1 MSKFK
6 VLVTD
11 YTYDTLSPEKEVLAT
26 VDAELIT
33 AQCRTE
39 EDVIEMAQ
47 GVDGIISQ
55 YAPIS
60 EKVIQS
66 LDNCKVIAR
75 YGVGFDTID
84 VKAATE
90 KGMMVSNVTDY
101 CAEEVSNH
109 AFALLLASARKIVQ
123 LHESVQNEKWD
134 AKIMK
139 PVYRLSEQTL
149 GLVGFGNI
157 PQMLA
162 KKAQA
167 FGLDIIT
174 YDPFA
179 SADVAASM
187 GVRIVELDELCH
199 ESDFISVHP
208 PLNKHT
214 QGMLSDDQFK
224 KMKKEAFVINTARGP
239 VIDEAA
245 LIRALQ
251 AGEIA
256 GAGLDVLE
264 TEPISQDNPLLEMDN
279 VILNPH
285 AAFYSAE
292 SETELKQKTAQ
303 NVADVL
309 QGNFPTYL
317 VNLELKQN

>member
-11 YTYDTLSPEKEVLAT
+11 YTYDTLSPETEVLET

-39 EDVIEMAQ
+39 EDVIEAAQ

-90 KGMMVSNVTDY
+90 KGIMISNVTDY

-123 LHESVQNEKWD
+123 LHESVQNGKWD

-187 GVRIVELDELCH
+187 GVRIVELDELCY

-214 QGMLSDDQFK
+214 QGMLSNDQFK

-256 GAGLDVLE
+256 GAGLDVIE
-264 TEPISQDNPLLEMDN
+264 TEPISRDNPLLEMDN

-317 VNLELKQN
+317 VNQELKQD